1 MSRTALP
8 AGLRKKLIKLYGQKR
23 GTRVGDPKKIAK
35 MLKSGAKVGDSKQI
49 AKAIAGGTKIPTY
62 AKKGGHVRKKTKKKK

>member
-1 MSRTALP
+1 MA
-8 AGLRKKLIKLYGQKR
+8 RKLSDAVIKRLMKKYKKR
-23 GTRVGDPKKIAK
+23 LG
-35 MLKSGAKVGDSKQI
+35 SKVGDSKQF

>member
-1 MSRTALP
+1 MV
-8 AGLRKKLIKLYGQKR
+8 RKLSQAVIDRLMKKYKKR
-23 GTRVGDPKKIAK
+23 
-35 MLKSGAKVGDSKQI
+35 LGAKVGDSIQF

>member
-1 MSRTALP
+1 MSSTTLP

-35 MLKSGAKVGDSKQI
+35 MLKSGAKV
-49 AKAIAGGTKIPTY
+49 PTF
-62 AKKGGHVRKKTKKKK
+62 AKKGGHVRKKTKKK

>member
-1 MSRTALP
+1 MV
-8 AGLRKKLIKLYGQKR
+8 RKLSQAVIDRLMKKYKKR
-23 GTRVGDPKKIAK
+23 
-35 MLKSGAKVGDSKQI
+35 LGAKVGDSKQF

>member
-1 MSRTALP
+1 MSRTTLP
-8 AGLRKKLIKLYGQKR
+8 EGLRKKLIKLYGQKK

-35 MLKSGAKVGDSKQI
+35 MLKSGAKV
-49 AKAIAGGTKIPTY
+49 PTF